1 MKTFSLGCG
10 GLTLLVVVLLFA
22 RSRMGRNTI
31 DTSGL
36 AGQRTFASRDNSQG
50 AVPSQDQMRQL
61 ARDTL
66 LLFNN
71 AVQKDDFAA
80 FHATVA
86 TEFAAQFSPQQMRR
100 AFGSFIDHK
109 TNIRAIENESAV
121 LQPGPS
127 IDEGG
132 VLTLAGYFPV
142 QPLPV
147 YFRNRYVR
155 EDAQWKLLSID
166 VQIGA
171 PIS

>member
-1 MKTFSLGCG
+1 
-10 GLTLLVVVLLFA
+10 
-22 RSRMGRNTI
+22 MGRDTL

-36 AGQRTFASRDNSQG
+36 AGNRTFASRTNTQG

-71 AVQKDDFAA
+71 AVQKKDFSG
-80 FHATVA
+80 FRATVA

-100 AFGSFIDHK
+100 AFQRFIDSK
-109 TNIRAIENESAV
+109 TDISAIKNATAIF
-121 LQPGPS
+121 QPGPS

-132 VLTLAGYFPV
+132 VLNLAGYFPV

-147 YFRNRYVR
+147 YFRNRYVLQ
-155 EDAQWKLLSID
+155 DAQWKLLSID